1 MKNRTRVP
9 WGLLLLV
16 LIALA
21 GQADR
26 VEARDNV
33 YIGADLGGLVMAFN
47 TGSRY
52 HYSPAPYP
60 PPRAWYHHDRVYAPP
75 PVVYGRPYHRT
86 HRGFWGPP
94 PRHHWRGDHW
104 RGDHW
109 RGDRW

>member
-26 VEARDNV
+26 AEARDSV

-47 TGSRY
+47 TGPRT
-52 HYSPAPYP
+52 HYLPPAPYP
-60 PPRAWYHHDRVYAPP
+60 PPRAWHHHGHYYPP
-75 PVVYGRPYHRT
+75 PVVYGRPYYRA
-86 HRGFWGPP
+86 HRGYWGPP
-94 PRHHWRGDHW
+94 PRHHWRGD
-104 RGDHW
+104 
-109 RGDRW
+109 RW